1 MEHNRLFRILLL
13 LLEKKKTT
21 APELARLFEVS
32 VRTVYRDIDRLSAA
46 GIPVYT
52 TTGKHGGIHLMDHYV
67 MDKSLLSEDE
77 QNEILL
83 GLYSVSA
90 IPHLNSVRML
100 GRLTTLFDH
109 KLDWI
114 EFEYSPWGSI
124 PEHEMELFNQVKQ
137 AIFASQL
144 LSFHYI
150 DSNGES
156 SEETALPVKLIFKNN
171 TWYFKG
177 WKQSKP
183 AASHSL
189 DTFVTYKIKRITG
202 LRFVPGGY
210 ERTHAASVRDE
221 KINKEIKQ
229 GEHRETLGQPEL
241 IHIELLFD
249 QSIAYR
255 VYDVLDPAMIRQRA
269 DGKLQFSFQIEEGE
283 QLYSFLMSF
292 GSKVTVTEPAAVREE
307 LLRRHQEA
315 VAHLLTNDGREMH
328 DNGNI
333 G

>member
-1 MEHNRLFRILLL
+1 MLLL

-21 APELARLFEVS
+21 APELARLFEIS

-90 IPHLNSVRML
+90 IPHLNSARML

-124 PEHEMELFNQVKQ
+124 PEQEMQLFNQVKQ
-137 AIFASQL
+137 AIFVSQL

-150 DSNGES
+150 DSNGEA
-156 SEETALPVKLIFKNN
+156 SEELALPVKLIFKNN

-177 WKQSKP
+177 LKQSQ
-183 AASHSL
+183 AVTSNSS
-189 DTFVTYKIKRITG
+189 DTFVTYKIKRITK
-202 LRFVPGGY
+202 LRFVPGPY
-210 ERTHAASVRDE
+210 ERAVTSIAEDAG
-221 KINKEIKQ
+221 KEIIKEDLHHAKNKDADTQ
-229 GEHRETLGQPEL
+229 SNQPSEKPL
-241 IHIELLFD
+241 PIELLFE
-249 QSIAYR
+249 QTIAYR
-255 VYDVLDPAMIRQRA
+255 VYDLLDPAMIQQEPG
-269 DGKLQFSFQIEEGE
+269 GKLRVSISIDEGE

-292 GSKVTVTEPAAVREE
+292 GSKVTVITPQTVRRE

-315 VAHLLTNDGREMH
+315 LAHLLEDDGQ
-328 DNGNI
+328 DLGDDGTI
-333 G
+333 

>member
-1 MEHNRLFRILLL
+1 MLLL

-21 APELARLFEVS
+21 APELARLFEIS

-67 MDKSLLSEDE
+67 MDKSLLNEDE

-90 IPHLNSVRML
+90 IPHLNSARML

-124 PEHEMELFNQVKQ
+124 PEQEMQLFNQVKQ

-150 DSNGES
+150 DSNGEAS
-156 SEETALPVKLIFKNN
+156 VETALPVKLIFKNN

-177 WKQSKP
+177 LKQAPPVTSD
-183 AASHSL
+183 SS
-189 DTFVTYKIKRITG
+189 DTFITYKIKRITE
-202 LRFVPGGY
+202 LRFVPGAY
-210 ERTHAASVRDE
+210 ERTEVYTLKKENLTADSNKGQNNDMEGETREQPDE
-221 KINKEIKQ
+221 QI
-229 GEHRETLGQPEL
+229 EL
-241 IHIELLFD
+241 ELLFEH
-249 QSIAYR
+249 SVAYR
-255 VYDVLDPAMIRQRA
+255 VYDLLDPAIIQQEP
-269 DGKLQFSFQIEEGE
+269 DGKLRVSLQLDQGE
-283 QLYSFLMSF
+283 RLYSFLLSF
-292 GSKVTVTEPAAVREE
+292 GSKIKVIAPIEVRKE

-315 VAHLLTNDGREMH
+315 VALLLEDDGHKAE
-328 DNGNI
+328 DDGTI
-333 G
+333 

>member
-1 MEHNRLFRILLL
+1 MLLL

-21 APELARLFEVS
+21 APELARLFEIS

-90 IPHLNSVRML
+90 IPHLNSARML

-114 EFEYSPWGSI
+114 EFEYSPWSSI
-124 PEHEMELFNQVKQ
+124 PEQEMQLFNQVKQ
-137 AIFASQL
+137 SIFSSQL
-144 LSFHYI
+144 LAFHYI
-150 DSNGES
+150 DSNGEA

-171 TWYFKG
+171 TWYFQG
-177 WKQSKP
+177 LTQAEYPS
-183 AASHSL
+183 SSL
-189 DTFVTYKIKRITG
+189 VTYKIKRITE
-202 LRFVPGGY
+202 LRFVPGAY
-210 ERTHAASVRDE
+210 KRTEAYTL
-221 KINKEIKQ
+221 KKEDLIEGK
-229 GEHRETLGQPEL
+229 HRVQHNDMEGKAKEQPKEQLEL
-241 IHIELLFD
+241 QLLFEH
-249 QSIAYR
+249 SVAYR
-255 VYDVLDPAMIRQRA
+255 VYDLLDPAMIQQEP
-269 DGKLQFSFQIEEGE
+269 DGKLRVSISIDEGE

-292 GSKVTVTEPAAVREE
+292 GSKVKVISPMAVRKE

-315 VAHLLTNDGREMH
+315 VALLLEDDGQNLE
-328 DNGNI
+328 DDGTI
-333 G
+333 

>member
-1 MEHNRLFRILLL
+1 MLLL

-21 APELARLFEVS
+21 APELARLFEIS

-90 IPHLNSVRML
+90 IPHLNSARML

-124 PEHEMELFNQVKQ
+124 PEQEMELFNQVKQ

-144 LSFHYI
+144 LAFHYV
-150 DSNGES
+150 DSNGEA
-156 SEETALPVKLIFKNN
+156 SEEIALPIKLVFKNN
-171 TWYFKG
+171 TWYFQG
-177 WKQSKP
+177 LKQTQH
-183 AASHSL
+183 HSRSR
-189 DTFVTYKIKRITG
+189 VTYKIKRITE
-202 LRFVPGGY
+202 LRFVPGSY
-210 ERTHAASVRDE
+210 EGAVSSTLKKED
-221 KINKEIKQ
+221 INEGLSTGQNNDI
-229 GEHRETLGQPEL
+229 EGQPEEQL
-241 IHIELLFD
+241 ELELLFEK
-249 QSIAYR
+249 SIAYR
-255 VYDVLDPAMIRQRA
+255 VYDMLDPAIIQQEP
-269 DGKLQFSFQIEEGE
+269 DGKLRVSLQIDGGE
-283 QLYSFLMSF
+283 RLYSFLMSF
-292 GSKVTVTEPAAVREE
+292 GSKIKVIAPLAVRKE

-315 VAHLLTNDGREMH
+315 VALLLEEDARKTEHDGT
-328 DNGNI
+328 I
-333 G
+333 

>member
-1 MEHNRLFRILLL
+1 MEHNRLFRMLLL

-21 APELARLFEVS
+21 APELARLFEIS

-90 IPHLNSVRML
+90 IPHLNSARML

-114 EFEYSPWGSI
+114 EFEYSPWSSI
-124 PEHEMELFNQVKQ
+124 PEQEMQLFNQVKQ

-144 LSFHYI
+144 LAFHYI
-150 DSNGES
+150 DSNGEA

-171 TWYFKG
+171 TWYFQG
-177 WKQSKP
+177 LKQAEHQS
-183 AASHSL
+183 SSL
-189 DTFVTYKIKRITG
+189 VTYKIKRITE
-202 LRFVPGGY
+202 LRFVPGAY
-210 ERTHAASVRDE
+210 ERTEAYTL
-221 KINKEIKQ
+221 KKEELIEGKNRGQ
-229 GEHRETLGQPEL
+229 YNDMEGKSKEQPEL
-241 IHIELLFD
+241 QLLFEH
-249 QSIAYR
+249 SVAYR
-255 VYDVLDPAMIRQRA
+255 VYDLLDPAIIQQEP
-269 DGKLQFSFQIEEGE
+269 DGKLQVSLQLDQGE
-283 QLYSFLMSF
+283 RLYSFLMSF
-292 GSKVTVTEPAAVREE
+292 GSKVKVIAPMAVRKE

-315 VAHLLTNDGREMH
+315 VTLLLEDDGHKTE
-328 DNGNI
+328 DDGTI
-333 G
+333 

>member
-1 MEHNRLFRILLL
+1 MLLL

-21 APELARLFEVS
+21 APELARLFEIS

-90 IPHLNSVRML
+90 IPHLNSARML

-124 PEHEMELFNQVKQ
+124 PEQEMELFNQVKQ

-144 LSFHYI
+144 LAFHYV
-150 DSNGES
+150 DSNGEA
-156 SEETALPVKLIFKNN
+156 SEEIALPIKLVFKNN
-171 TWYFKG
+171 TWYFQG
-177 WKQSKP
+177 FKQTQH
-183 AASHSL
+183 HSRSR
-189 DTFVTYKIKRITG
+189 VTYKIKRITE
-202 LRFVPGGY
+202 LRFIPGSY
-210 ERTHAASVRDE
+210 EGAVSPTLKKED
-221 KINKEIKQ
+221 INEGLCTGQNNDI
-229 GEHRETLGQPEL
+229 EGQPEEQL
-241 IHIELLFD
+241 ELELLFEK
-249 QSIAYR
+249 SIAYR
-255 VYDVLDPAMIRQRA
+255 VYDMLDPAIIQQEP
-269 DGKLQFSFQIEEGE
+269 DGKLRVSLQIDGGE
-283 QLYSFLMSF
+283 RLYSFLMSF
-292 GSKVTVTEPAAVREE
+292 GSKIKVIAPLAVRKE

-315 VAHLLTNDGREMH
+315 VALLLEEDARKTEHDGT
-328 DNGNI
+328 I
-333 G
+333 

>member
-1 MEHNRLFRILLL
+1 MLLL

-21 APELARLFEVS
+21 APELARLFEIS

-90 IPHLNSVRML
+90 IPHLKSARML

-114 EFEYSPWGSI
+114 EFEYSPWGNI
-124 PEHEMELFNQVKQ
+124 PEQEMELFNHVKQ

-144 LSFHYI
+144 LSFHYV
-150 DSNGES
+150 DSNGEA
-156 SEETALPVKLIFKNN
+156 SEETALPIKLIFKNN

-177 WKQSKP
+177 LKRNQHKQ
-183 AASHSL
+183 
-189 DTFVTYKIKRITG
+189 DTFITYKIKRITE

-210 ERTHAASVRDE
+210 ERMLTAPMKE
-221 KINKEIKQ
+221 ENINAGRIA
-229 GEHRETLGQPEL
+229 GENKSAEERSEL
-241 IHIELLFD
+241 IQLELLFEK
-249 QSIAYR
+249 SIAYR
-255 VYDVLDPAMIRQRA
+255 VYDLLDPALIQQES
-269 DGKLQFSFQIEEGE
+269 DGKLRISLQIDEGE
-283 QLYSFLMSF
+283 RLYSFLLSF
-292 GSKVTVTEPAAVREE
+292 GSKVTVLQPSAVRQE
-307 LLRRHQEA
+307 LRRRHQDA
-315 VAHLLTNDGREMH
+315 VSHMLLLEDDGHKARQ
-328 DNGNI
+328 DDI
-333 G
+333 I